1 MKQTLA
7 KQLLAI
13 VCALMFICLAG
24 CTSTPPQEGS
34 NLPQPT
40 KSEPSAM
47 SETPARSDIRD
58 DALAASPVAYPKPF
72 DPGYFTALNAPVVVA
87 ECMGV
92 TFFADEST
100 EFTTP
105 YDCNIDRCVLAEN
118 TGELSVLIAWKV
130 SRQAQGPS
138 PDDIMTHP
146 QPQMLVLDPG
156 KSTVIRPCWQYSPVD
171 IALSD
176 ATFNVEI
183 DVIERN
189 TMQRETVRFD
199 LHNNVTVTEHSKPL
213 PGNATVSGKII
224 SADTGEPLCN
234 VPIEISDAN
243 FRYILST
250 DNNGEYEASVFAY
263 KNARGYY
270 LEYAMLVNAEASN
283 AQIHMQQGNNND
295 FAAFGQAR
303 RAFAPK
309 PGDELIVDIALQ
321 PKAEQLSYSL
331 DSVLDVGIQTYAF
344 DATEDGTVIATVPFH
359 TGLPDEEREKTAYLH
374 VFDYTGKLLFKKHIV
389 DETPAV
395 DVSRNGSLIATTIK
409 ERVSDMHTRA
419 VVYDKQG
426 EVFFIS
432 DVMEYD
438 SPLDGMSKKE
448 IWAVQVSD
456 DNKLLAYGDTAG
468 MVWLMDMEADKIL
481 WSEFCGGQVRKLGFD
496 KQDSVLYVSAG
507 DGYLRCFST
516 SDGSLIWETYV
527 DAWITKW
534 TITEHYITAMTK
546 ASPCAVQVVD
556 KHTGENVLSIPVTTG
571 GSEVTMSP
579 DESLIWYGNC
589 FSGGKS
595 SLSNNIYD
603 INGKML
609 YSMIQPG
616 MTAAFTADSE
626 LFAVQNP
633 KTIAV
638 VNREGQILWQYDFAL
653 DINHP
658 NSWACATTLW
668 ISGDGKHIVSGANGD
683 LSAANLGQIFFF
695 SRD

>member
-40 KSEPSAM
+40 TSEPSAM

-87 ECMGV
+87 EWMGV
-92 TFFADEST
+92 TFFADESA

-130 SRQAQGPS
+130 SSQAQGLS

-295 FAAFGQAR
+295 FASFGQ
-303 RAFAPK
+303 
-309 PGDELIVDIALQ
+309 
-321 PKAEQLSYSL
+321 
-331 DSVLDVGIQTYAF
+331 
-344 DATEDGTVIATVPFH
+344 
-359 TGLPDEEREKTAYLH
+359 
-374 VFDYTGKLLFKKHIV
+374 
-389 DETPAV
+389 
-395 DVSRNGSLIATTIK
+395 
-409 ERVSDMHTRA
+409 
-419 VVYDKQG
+419 
-426 EVFFIS
+426 
-432 DVMEYD
+432 VMEYD

-448 IWAVQVSD
+448 IWTVQVSD

-534 TITEHYITAMTK
+534 TITDHYITAMTK

-579 DESLIWYGNC
+579 DESLIWYYNC

-603 INGKML
+603 INEKML

>member
-1 MKQTLA
+1 M
-7 KQLLAI
+7 
-13 VCALMFICLAG
+13 
-24 CTSTPPQEGS
+24 
-34 NLPQPT
+34 
-40 KSEPSAM
+40 
-47 SETPARSDIRD
+47 
-58 DALAASPVAYPKPF
+58 
-72 DPGYFTALNAPVVVA
+72 
-87 ECMGV
+87 
-92 TFFADEST
+92 
-100 EFTTP
+100 
-105 YDCNIDRCVLAEN
+105 
-118 TGELSVLIAWKV
+118 
-130 SRQAQGPS
+130 
-138 PDDIMTHP
+138 
-146 QPQMLVLDPG
+146 
-156 KSTVIRPCWQYSPVD
+156 
-171 IALSD
+171 
-176 ATFNVEI
+176 
-183 DVIERN
+183 
-189 TMQRETVRFD
+189 
-199 LHNNVTVTEHSKPL
+199 
-213 PGNATVSGKII
+213 
-224 SADTGEPLCN
+224 
-234 VPIEISDAN
+234 
-243 FRYILST
+243 
-250 DNNGEYEASVFAY
+250 
-263 KNARGYY
+263 
-270 LEYAMLVNAEASN
+270 
-283 AQIHMQQGNNND
+283 
-295 FAAFGQAR
+295 
-303 RAFAPK
+303 
-309 PGDELIVDIALQ
+309 
-321 PKAEQLSYSL
+321 
-331 DSVLDVGIQTYAF
+331 
-344 DATEDGTVIATVPFH
+344 
-359 TGLPDEEREKTAYLH
+359 
-374 VFDYTGKLLFKKHIV
+374 FDYTGKLLFKKHIV

-395 DVSRNGSLIATTIK
+395 DVSRDGSLIATTIK

-426 EVFFIS
+426 EVFYIS

-534 TITEHYITAMTK
+534 TITDHYITAMTK

>member
-1 MKQTLA
+1 
-7 KQLLAI
+7 
-13 VCALMFICLAG
+13 MFICLAG

-40 KSEPSAM
+40 TSEPAAM

-92 TFFADEST
+92 TFFADESA

-130 SRQAQGPS
+130 SSQAQGLS

-374 VFDYTGKLLFKKHIV
+374 VFNYTGKLLFKKHIV

-395 DVSRNGSLIATTIK
+395 DVSRDGSLIATPIK
-409 ERVSDMHTRA
+409 ARVSDMHTRA

-516 SDGSLIWETYV
+516 SDGSLIWET
-527 DAWITKW
+527 
-534 TITEHYITAMTK
+534 
-546 ASPCAVQVVD
+546 
-556 KHTGENVLSIPVTTG
+556 
-571 GSEVTMSP
+571 
-579 DESLIWYGNC
+579 
-589 FSGGKS
+589 
-595 SLSNNIYD
+595 
-603 INGKML
+603 
-609 YSMIQPG
+609 
-616 MTAAFTADSE
+616 
-626 LFAVQNP
+626 
-633 KTIAV
+633 
-638 VNREGQILWQYDFAL
+638 
-653 DINHP
+653 
-658 NSWACATTLW
+658 
-668 ISGDGKHIVSGANGD
+668 
-683 LSAANLGQIFFF
+683 
-695 SRD
+695 